1 MFASPLYEAAR
12 RRDALVTWAVEHAF
26 PLWWDAGYDHARD
39 GFYEK
44 LDQTGQPLDLPRRA
58 RVQPRQ
64 IYAYAMA
71 PSLGW
76 DGPAGSIVHRALDA
90 YLARYRRPDGLFR
103 ALVAADGGVLD
114 DSTDLYDQ
122 AFALFA
128 LAHAARAL
136 NRRAALEP
144 MATALRDM
152 LIGRCARHGGFAL
165 LDTGALPLQSNP
177 NMHLLEAALAWE
189 EVGEDPRWTAMAD
202 GIAELALARFI
213 DPVSGALREFFDA
226 EWRPAPGEAG
236 RIVEP
241 GHQFEWAWLLLR
253 WGRLRG
259 RADSMRAG
267 LRLLEIGETH
277 GVDPARGVAFNGLLD
292 DFSIHD
298 HTARLWPQT
307 ERLKAA
313 LLAAEITGE
322 ERFWTQAAQAADGL
336 SLYLDTTVRGLWW
349 DRLSPDGVLVD
360 EPAPASSFYHIIC
373 AIVECDRAVT
383 QAGVSRPGMKA

>member
-44 LDQTGQPLDLPRRA
+44 LNQTGQPVDLPRRA

-64 IYAYAMA
+64 IYAYATA
-71 PSLGW
+71 PALGW
-76 DGPAGSIVHRALDA
+76 EGPAGSIVHQALDA
-90 YLARYRRPDGLFR
+90 YLARYRRVDSLFR
-103 ALVAADGGVLD
+103 TLVAADGGVLD

-128 LAHAARAL
+128 LAHASRAL
-136 NRRAALEP
+136 NKRAELEP

-152 LIGRCARHGGFAL
+152 LIGRCGRQGGFAL
-165 LDTGALPLQSNP
+165 LDPDALPLQSNP
-177 NMHLLEAALAWE
+177 NMHLLEASLAWE
-189 EVGEDPRWTAMAD
+189 EAGGDIRWTGMAD
-202 GIAELALARFI
+202 GIAELALSCFI
-213 DPVSGALREFFDA
+213 DPATGALREFFDA
-226 EWRPAPGEAG
+226 GWHPAAGEAG

-253 WGRLRG
+253 WGRARG
-259 RADSMRAG
+259 RADGTRAG

-277 GVDPARGVAFNGLLD
+277 GVDPARGVAFNSLLD

-322 ERFWTQAAQAADGL
+322 EQYWTQAAKAADGL
-336 SLYLDTTVRGLWW
+336 SLYLNTPVKGLWW
-349 DRLSPDGVLVD
+349 DRLSSDGTFVD

-373 AIVECDRAVT
+373 AIAEFDRVVT
-383 QAGVSRPGMKA
+383 EAGIKRPA

>member
-39 GFYEK
+39 GFHEK
-44 LDQTGQPLDLPRRA
+44 LSQTGQPLDLPRRA

-64 IYAYAMA
+64 IYAYATA

-76 DGPAGSIVHRALDA
+76 EGPAGSLVHRALDA
-90 YLARYRRPDGLFR
+90 YLVRYRRADGLFR
-103 ALVAADGGVLD
+103 ALVTADGGVAD
-114 DSTDLYDQ
+114 DGVDLYDQ

-128 LAHAARAL
+128 LAHGSRAL

-152 LIGRCARHGGFAL
+152 LIGRCGRQGGFAL
-165 LDTGALPLQSNP
+165 LDPDALPQQSNP
-177 NMHLLEAALAWE
+177 NMHLLEASLAWE
-189 EVGEDPRWTAMAD
+189 EAGGDMRWTAMAD

-213 DPVSGALREFFDA
+213 DPVTGALREFFDA
-226 EWRPAPGEAG
+226 SWHPAPGEAG

-253 WGRLRG
+253 WGRSRG
-259 RADSMRAG
+259 RADGTRAG

-277 GVDPARGVAFNGLLD
+277 GVDPARGVAFNSLLD

-313 LLAAEITGE
+313 VLAAEVTGE
-322 ERFWTQAAQAADGL
+322 EKYWTQAAQAADGL
-336 SLYLDTTVRGLWW
+336 LLYLDTQIKGLWW
-349 DRLSPDGVLVD
+349 DRLSPDGMFVD

-373 AIVECDRAVT
+373 AIAEFDRAVT
-383 QAGVSRPGMKA
+383 EAGIKRPA

>member
-64 IYAYAMA
+64 IYAYAVA

-128 LAHAARAL
+128 LAQVARAL
-136 NRRAALEP
+136 NKRAALEP
-144 MATALRDM
+144 VATALRDM

-189 EVGEDPRWTAMAD
+189 EVGQDPRWTAMAD
-202 GIAELALARFI
+202 GIADLALARFI

-226 EWRPAPGEAG
+226 SWQPAPGEAG

-253 WGRLRG
+253 WGRSRG
-259 RADSMRAG
+259 RADGTRAG

-277 GVDPARGVAFNGLLD
+277 GVDPARGVAFNSLLN

-322 ERFWTQAAQAADGL
+322 ERYWTQAAQAADGL
-336 SLYLDTTVRGLWW
+336 SLYLDTAVRGLWW

-373 AIVECDRAVT
+373 AIVEFDRAVT
-383 QAGVSRPGMKA
+383 QAGVTRPGMKA